1 MERLTEKPADG
12 ERVFDANDVD
22 VPTEFYG
29 AWVAASE
36 IGDDDYVEIRYE
48 DGTLCAALWREL
60 YR

>member
-12 ERVFDANDVD
+12 TRVFDVDDVYA
-22 VPTEFYG
+22 PAEFFG

-36 IGDDDYVEIRYE
+36 IGDDDYVEIRYD

-60 YR
+60 YK